1 MPSYSLQLIWLIS
14 PQVCIMKC
22 QERIEQSE
30 EERIDSYMPTYP
42 PVSALVIFLLCLP
55 FMRGV
60 HSLAELR

>member
-1 MPSYSLQLIWLIS
+1 MPSYSLRLIWLIS

-42 PVSALVIFLLCLP
+42 PGVRTGDIFAMSAIHEGCSFA
-55 FMRGV
+55 G
-60 HSLAELR
+60 